1 MSSIDRAF
9 IFVSIGIAIA
19 AVAFVAGLENNQTTE
34 ASKVQEST
42 IQKTNEETT
51 ILQQGLTPSSQLQ
64 PLAKQ
69 KLQLDISKGPPLKV
83 QMSICNQ
90 VNDLIAQ
97 RESLQEEYQRLKLKL
112 EEIVEKERFTDD
124 DLKRSDSIKI
134 KLEKIDAVLKISED
148 ISRIARSLPNNVC
161 NISIDGFLHEPS
173 PSTSFQNFDQKWNQL
188 YNMLTTVMKNKRDID
203 SGTTQNMR

>member
-1 MSSIDRAF
+1 LTSVDRIF
-9 IFVSIGIAIA
+9 IFVSIGITIA
-19 AVAFVAGLENNQTTE
+19 AVAFVAGLENTQTTDTV
-34 ASKVQEST
+34 KKPDPLTQQQED
-42 IQKTNEETT
+42 ETT
-51 ILQQGLTPSSQLQ
+51 VFQQGLTPSQLQ

-69 KLQLDISKGPPLKV
+69 KLQMDISKGPPLKV

-161 NISIDGFLHEPS
+161 NMSIDGFLHEPS

-188 YNMLTTVMKNKRDID
+188 FNMLNTVMKNKRDID
-203 SGTTQNMR
+203 SPTQNMR